1 MLKRK
6 LLSMLLAISLVFSIG
21 AMSAFASDDEIPA
34 SLPEG
39 TIKIAEGIYAYTPDV
54 MPADY
59 SSNGFVNI
67 GTVPKFNTCSQPGV
81 FNNIVVDSN
90 DEFLCFKCDSNIRVN
105 LVSATQNVFGY
116 NMSNWPNVGSTNGAT
131 TYYVGINSYNI
142 QSNVNYQLQ
151 CTSATSRELYNV
163 MLSIKTQ

>member
-21 AMSAFASDDEIPA
+21 AMSAMASEDEIPA

-59 SSNGFVNI
+59 SSNGFINI
-67 GTVPKFNTCSQPGV
+67 GEVPEFNNSSQPGA
-81 FNNIVVDSN
+81 FNNIIVDDN
-90 DEFLCFKCDSNIRVN
+90 DEFLCFKCKSYIRVN
-105 LVSATQNVFGY
+105 LVSGTQSVFGA
-116 NMSNWPNVGSTNGAT
+116 NMANWPAVGSTNGAT
-131 TYYVGINSYNI
+131 TYYVGIDSYNI
-142 QSNVNYQLQ
+142 RSNVAYQLQ
-151 CTSATSRELYNV
+151 CTSETARKLYNV
-163 MLSIKTQ
+163 MLSVETQ